1 MIDVLF
7 KMIYRLA
14 LFFLF
19 ICCGRSRQGSFP
31 VMGGNVLDITLQ
43 DVAEGVDRVHVDALI
58 VLQAVDQRFTDMMFF
73 M

>member
-1 MIDVLF
+1 M
-7 KMIYRLA
+7 
-14 LFFLF
+14 
-19 ICCGRSRQGSFP
+19 
-31 VMGGNVLDITLQ
+31 MGGNVLDITLQ